1 MKLFHLIG
9 VSNAA
14 YLLQGFVDRAA
25 DKLLY
30 TLYWSLAK
38 LLWQIER
45 MILSGALLINGLRQ
59 WLVDNALQLL
69 TFMINGIAPI
79 AAALLLLAIAVLGL
93 QLVGSRV
100 LKTVPQ
106 WINPERLILMAVLSI
121 LFLGTPELAINAL
134 EDIRNMVMSIRA
146 GESLDTAATAFD
158 TGTGGTPDE
167 PLPSNIPDV
176 LAVDPFAGVVD
187 AFDLTAYYIQV
198 DNVAVLDETT
208 LPPDFEATWFSN
220 GEPATFDLASE
231 SEREE
236 ALRLAADG
244 NLRLFFG
251 LISSG
256 AVIAEQ
262 ILYLMLQAA
271 AVILYLGLPLAF
283 ALSYFVFTQSLLTQ
297 YLRQFL
303 NLLLETLW
311 SMIVA
316 GFAIWLMITA
326 GSYGVMFF
334 FFAAIMAAILLYWR
348 VISAGLLIMRGFSL
362 LDGSSV
368 TGGAGV
374 KTLTGIALGG
384 ASLAAGAVIGAANRA
399 DDTLKTTAQVGAAG
413 SLYTAGRYR
422 AAQANRIASPVR
434 RQQAIQRG
442 QQLQA
447 AAGYVAG
454 RNERIGQVIEGAHE
468 VRTLTRRVRG
478 NGNTAADG
486 FDYLRVG
493 QMQSADKSNPWLS
506 IGMSHGLQEAYQ
518 QLGAKGGGRRV
529 STTDPEGRFATN
541 GATNHGSG
549 HPPTQQGA
557 STTQQPA
564 PTTEDFV
571 TLQGIA
577 NATAAPL
584 PENEH
589 DGTRSPLSPPVPPD
603 PTRRDAAETV
613 SSADGSQQ
621 RVTPPAVDS
630 VGSSTPNPIPQIDIA
645 AVRSVLE
652 PTTDTTETSVP
663 SQTVREQRP
672 AGSQNSTPSEPQ
684 RNPFMPDGEAADSEV
699 RDPLGWLDPAEEQVE
714 DAPHVSEPPVI
725 AERSLSHSAENQ
737 PRQTVA
743 PSVSTSQP
751 TTETIPPRSV
761 PQAIAMLGNADP
773 AVRTQAHA
781 HIAATA
787 GTKAARQMAAL
798 TDKYGQPV
806 MQQTTQ
812 RLTNWLSQRQQQRAG
827 SVAIL
832 RDLQRGAAWTNDT
845 PLNSAEQATLAQAI
859 VQPTETVDRQ
869 HLTRA
874 ALEARAAGYDS
885 SATAAWLGS
894 RDALPTT
901 VTTQLNTLN
910 QSADALGLSQREVLA
925 VQADVEQY
933 GAATTQA
940 ALVAEGND
948 ANTVS
953 QLVGTLDALPTQ
965 THITPDLRFARGDLH
980 GYQAAR
986 GETLSP
992 IRQGTTQIGD
1002 THERAT
1008 ILAQAVSGLNSQA
1021 APAVQQMAQATISR
1035 LTSAEEG
1042 QNIQKMTQRV
1052 GSNQPV
1058 QAAIQRIGD
1067 VATRYKRKEGLSPA
1081 AVVDR
1086 FASPDGLRDIEH
1098 GLNGTP
1104 LRQVELQQLAAATL
1118 HPEVVLSRQE
1128 LATAITQNAW
1138 QSNASSETLTER
1150 LQVTDFAQQTAAVR
1164 MAATQLA
1171 ESGLEATTVQ
1181 QVVHDMARDNLPAA
1195 HDRLQKT
1202 KLPHLQT
1209 EKARTALLTTL
1220 QQLPATT
1227 RLRRRFAAP
1236 ERAEDGSESSRH
1248 RESL

>member
-1 MKLFHLIG
+1 MTLFHLMG
-9 VSNAA
+9 VSNAT

-38 LLWQIER
+38 LLWQLER

-79 AAALLLLAIAVLGL
+79 AAALLLLAIALLGL
-93 QLVGSRV
+93 QLAGSRV
-100 LKTVPQ
+100 LKTLPQ
-106 WINPERLILMAVLSI
+106 WINPERLILMAVLSV

-134 EDIRNMVMSIRA
+134 EEVRNMVMSIRA

-158 TGTGGTPDE
+158 TGTSGTPDE
-167 PLPSNIPDV
+167 PLPNNIPDV

-208 LPPDFEATWFSN
+208 LPPAFEATWFPN
-220 GEPATFDLASE
+220 GEPAAFDLASE

-256 AVIAEQ
+256 VVIAEQ
-262 ILYLMLQAA
+262 MLYLMLQAA

-297 YLRQFL
+297 YIRQFI

-316 GFAIWLMITA
+316 GFAIWLMITG

-348 VISAGLLIMRGFSL
+348 VVSAGLLIMRGFSL
-362 LDGSSV
+362 LDGSSM

-374 KTLTGIALGG
+374 KTLTGIARGG
-384 ASLAAGAVIGAANRA
+384 AGLAAGAVLGAANRV

-413 SLYTAGRYR
+413 GLYAAGRYR
-422 AAQANRIASPVR
+422 TAQANRTVSPVR

-454 RNERIGQVIEGAHE
+454 RNERIGQFIEGAHE

-478 NGNTAADG
+478 NGNAAADG

-518 QLGAKGGGRRV
+518 QLGATGGGRRV
-529 STTDPEGRFATN
+529 STTDPERRFATN
-541 GATNHGSG
+541 GENGATTHRSG
-549 HPPTQQGA
+549 HAPTQQP
-557 STTQQPA
+557 T
-564 PTTEDFV
+564 PTTEESV
-571 TLQGIA
+571 TLQGITD
-577 NATAAPL
+577 ATATPL
-584 PENEH
+584 PEN
-589 DGTRSPLSPPVPPD
+589 DGARSSLSPPVPQPASNQ
-603 PTRRDAAETV
+603 RRDAAETAP
-613 SSADGSQQ
+613 SADGSQQ
-621 RVTPPAVDS
+621 RMTPATDS
-630 VGSSTPNPIPQIDIA
+630 VTPNPIPQLDIA

-652 PTTDTTETSVP
+652 PDVTQTINTAETSDS
-663 SQTVREQRP
+663 SQMVREQQP
-672 AGSQNSTPSEPQ
+672 VGSQSSTPSELQ
-684 RNPFMPDGEAADSEV
+684 HNPFMPDDEARPSMADSEV
-699 RDPLGWLDPAEEQVE
+699 RDPLSWPNLSGEQVE
-714 DAPHVSEPPVI
+714 DAPRTSEPPVT
-725 AERSLSHSAENQ
+725 AEQSLSQSAENP

-743 PSVSTSQP
+743 SSVFTSQP

-761 PQAIAMLGNADP
+761 PQAIALLDNADP

-787 GTKAARQMAAL
+787 GTKTARQIAAL
-798 TDKYGQPV
+798 TDKYGQPAV
-806 MQQTTQ
+806 QQTTQ
-812 RLTNWLSQRQQQRAG
+812 RLTNWLSQRQQQGAG
-827 SVAIL
+827 STAIL
-832 RDLQRGAAWTNDT
+832 RDLQRGAAWTDNT
-845 PLNSAEQATLAQAI
+845 PLSLAEQATLAQAI

-869 HLTRA
+869 QLTRA
-874 ALEARAAGYDS
+874 ALAARAAGYDS

-894 RDALPTT
+894 RDTLPTP
-901 VTTQLNTLN
+901 VTTQLNALN

-940 ALVAEGND
+940 ALVAEGKD

-953 QLVGTLDALPTQ
+953 QLVMTLDALPTQ
-965 THITPDLRFARGDLH
+965 THITPDLRFARGDLR

-986 GETLSP
+986 GETRLP

-1002 THERAT
+1002 TRERAT
-1008 ILAQAVSGLNSQA
+1008 VLAQAVSGLNTQA

-1042 QNIQKMTQRV
+1042 QDIQQMIQRV

-1067 VATRYKRKEGLSPA
+1067 VVTRYEREEGLSPA
-1081 AVVDR
+1081 AVVAR
-1086 FASPDGLRDIEH
+1086 FTSPDGEGLRAIEH
-1098 GLNGTP
+1098 GLNDTP
-1104 LRQVELQQLAAATL
+1104 LKRVELQQLAAATL

-1138 QSNASSETLTER
+1138 QSDASSETLTER

-1181 QVVHDMARDNLPAA
+1181 QVVRDMARDNLPAA

-1209 EKARTALLTTL
+1209 QKARTALLATL
-1220 QQLPATT
+1220 QQLPATM
-1227 RLRRRFAAP
+1227 RLRRRFTAP
-1236 ERAEDGSESSRH
+1236 RRP
-1248 RESL
+1248 